1 MSIGNWK
8 DHVIVPC
15 SRCSKPMG
23 HHVETVTAVCN
34 ECDRELTNAVF
45 IGNMKVGAI
54 PERLHGLKTVR
65 LGTQAVDINGELL
78 DPKEYLPLYIDK
90 SEEKAY
96 DDIMRNALKA
106 IRRG

>member
-1 MSIGNWK
+1 MTVELKNSVFLGN
-8 DHVIVPC
+8 
-15 SRCSKPMG
+15 
-23 HHVETVTAVCN
+23 
-34 ECDRELTNAVF
+34 TNSAS
-45 IGNMKVGAI
+45 I
-54 PERLHGLKTVR
+54 PERLRGLKTVR

>member
-1 MSIGNWK
+1 MNVGNWK
-8 DHVIVPC
+8 DHILVDC
-15 SRCSKPMG
+15 ARCSKPMSY
-23 HHVETVTAVCN
+23 HIETNTAVCN
-34 ECDRELTNAVF
+34 DCERQLRNAVF
-45 IGNMKVGAI
+45 IGNIRVGAI
-54 PERLHGLKTVR
+54 PERLRGLQTIR

-96 DDIMRNALKA
+96 DNIMLNELKA